1 MLDYGTELR
10 QVSLPYPGVLAYSCG
25 DPAVKILEYNPVL
38 ETGHTIEMCNNITS
52 VFTGIP

>member
-1 MLDYGTELR
+1 M
-10 QVSLPYPGVLAYSCG
+10 SLPYPGVLACYCG

-38 ETGHTIEMCNNITS
+38 EIEHTTKMCNNITS